1 MDDDPAD
8 DGSVEIIDQ
17 VADDESVHSG
27 EREDPL
33 EDENVPFDTG
43 NCHSRHN

>member
-1 MDDDPAD
+1 MNDDAED

-17 VADDESVHSG
+17 VADYESLHSG

-33 EDENVPFDTG
+33 EDENVPFAL
-43 NCHSRHN
+43 RLRYV